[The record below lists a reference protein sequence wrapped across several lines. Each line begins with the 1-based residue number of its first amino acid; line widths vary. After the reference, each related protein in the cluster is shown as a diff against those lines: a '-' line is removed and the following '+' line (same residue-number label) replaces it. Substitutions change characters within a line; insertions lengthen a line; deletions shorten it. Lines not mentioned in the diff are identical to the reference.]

1 MSEKLVEYIKQLYN
15 PPLSDEEAVKA
26 KDNLVGFF
34 KILQEADQRL
44 RREKEAEKKRR
55 RGKEKSDFEPDKTIF
70 VINSFHNFAALEK
83 VAES

>member
-34 KILQEADQRL
+34 KVLQEADQRL

-55 RGKEKSDFEPDKTIF
+55 RGKKNQTLNQTKPS
-70 VINSFHNFAALEK
+70 L
-83 VAES
+83 

>member
-1 MSEKLVEYIKQLYN
+1 MSGKLVESIKQLYN

-34 KILQEADQRL
+34 KVLQEVDLRL

-55 RGKEKSDFEPDKTIF
+55 KGKKNQTLNQTKPS
-70 VINSFHNFAALEK
+70 L
-83 VAES
+83 

>member
-1 MSEKLVEYIKQLYN
+1 MSGNLVESIKQLYN

-34 KILQEADQRL
+34 KVLQEVDLRL

-55 RGKEKSDFEPDKTIF
+55 KGKKNQTLNQTKPS
-70 VINSFHNFAALEK
+70 L
-83 VAES
+83 

>member
-1 MSEKLVEYIKQLYN
+1 MVEYIKQLYN
-15 PPLSDEEAVKA
+15 PPLSDEEADKA

-55 RGKEKSDFEPDKTIF
+55 RGKKNQILNQTKPS
-70 VINSFHNFAALEK
+70 L
-83 VAES
+83 

>member
-1 MSEKLVEYIKQLYN
+1 MSEKLVEDIKQLYN

-34 KILQEADQRL
+34 KVLQEADRRL

-55 RGKEKSDFEPDKTIF
+55 RSGEEERKIR
-70 VINSFHNFAALEK
+70 L
-83 VAES
+83 

>member
-1 MSEKLVEYIKQLYN
+1 MSGNLVEYIKQLYN

-34 KILQEADQRL
+34 KILQEADLRM

-55 RGKEKSDFEPDKTIF
+55 EGKK
-70 VINSFHNFAALEK
+70 N
-83 VAES
+83 